1 MKSTKISKKLTALV
15 LGGLV
20 TMAPYSSAF
29 AADTVNLTLQ
39 DSVRMA
45 LENNRTIKQS
55 EADRDSSD
63 WALHE
68 ARRNAGPTFTWSTAL
83 SRMSGHTSSMPAHT
97 TAQGNTFTNT
107 YSVSFPVYTG
117 GKIEGAIEAAE
128 YGVGAADLVLE
139 NTKQAIRAQA
149 AADYY
154 NVLQYRNLIKV
165 AQESVDNLQAHL
177 DNVNAQFRVGTV
189 AKSDVLRSQ
198 VQLANEQLNLVNARN
213 NYDVAVATLNNL
225 IGLPTDTVLDLKD
238 DLNYEKYDLT
248 LAGCTSYAM
257 ENRPD
262 VLAAEYSVKAAEAAV
277 NSAKA
282 GYRPSVALN
291 ASKNTSGDRRFGK
304 NGDNYWTLAAS
315 AQWNIFDNNITQAQV
330 AQKKAALAK
339 AQQSAMAAQE
349 SAQLDVQT
357 AYLRLQAAE
366 QNIKTSKVAVEQAQ
380 EDYKIAQVRY
390 SAGVGTNLDVMDADE
405 KLTSARTN
413 YYTALYNYNTSKAAL
428 DKAMG
433 KPVDLDITSYRKAEV
448 VGAAQRGLEKTA
460 KEAAKKAKAETA
472 PAETKTAAAEP
483 EKTVAKTENTAV
495 KTEKKAESN
504 ENVAAENTKV
514 QNESVG

>member
-29 AADTVNLTLQ
+29 AADTVNITLQ
-39 DSVRMA
+39 DSIRMA

-55 EADRDSSD
+55 EADRESSD

-68 ARRNAGPTFTWSTAL
+68 ARRTAGPTLTWGTSFSRVNGYTAN
-83 SRMSGHTSSMPAHT
+83 SRPYDIHR
-97 TAQGNTFTNT
+97 NTFSNS
-107 YSVSFPVYTG
+107 YSVSYPLYTG

-128 YGVGAADLVLE
+128 YGVGAADLNLE

-165 AQESVDNLQAHL
+165 SQESVDNLQAHL
-177 DNVNAQFRVGTV
+177 DNVNAQYRVGTV

-198 VQLANEQLNLVNARN
+198 VQLANEQLNLVTARN

-225 IGLPTDTVLDLKD
+225 IGLPTDTVLDPKD
-238 DLNYEKYDLT
+238 ELGYEKYDLT

-257 ENRPD
+257 DNRPD
-262 VLAAEYSVKAAEAAV
+262 VLAAEYQVKAAEAAV
-277 NSAKA
+277 NAAKA
-282 GYRPSVALN
+282 GYRPSVSIS
-291 ASKNTSGDRRFGK
+291 ASKNTSGEGRFGK
-304 NGDNYWTLAAS
+304 EGDDYWAVGAN
-315 AQWNIFDNNITQAQV
+315 AQWNIFDNNVTQAQV
-330 AQKKAALAK
+330 EQKKAALAK
-339 AQQSAMAAQE
+339 AQQSALAAQE

-357 AYLRLQAAE
+357 AYLKLQAAE
-366 QNIKTSKVAVEQAQ
+366 QNIHTSAVAVEQAK

-405 KLTSARTN
+405 KLTSARTS
-413 YYTALYNYNTSKAAL
+413 YYTALYNYNTSKANL

-433 KPVDLDITSYRKAEV
+433 KPVDLDITGYRKAEV

-460 KEAAKKAKAETA
+460 QRKAAKDKAAAVPASA
-472 PAETKTAAAEP
+472 PAEE
-483 EKTVAKTENTAV
+483 AKTTEASAV
-495 KTEKKAESN
+495 QTPAPTSTST
-504 ENVAAENTKV
+504 ENVAAENAKV

>member
-29 AADTVNLTLQ
+29 AADTVNITLQ
-39 DSVRMA
+39 DSIRMA

-55 EADRDSSD
+55 EADRESSD

-68 ARRNAGPTFTWSTAL
+68 ARRTAGPTLTWGTSFSRVNGYTAN
-83 SRMSGHTSSMPAHT
+83 SRPYDIHR
-97 TAQGNTFTNT
+97 NTFSNS
-107 YSVSFPVYTG
+107 YSVSYPLYTG

-128 YGVGAADLVLE
+128 YGVGAADLNLE

-165 AQESVDNLQAHL
+165 SQESVDNLQAHL
-177 DNVNAQFRVGTV
+177 DNVNAQYRVGTV

-198 VQLANEQLNLVNARN
+198 VQLANEQLNLVTARN

-225 IGLPTDTVLDLKD
+225 IGLPTDTVLDPKD
-238 DLNYEKYDLT
+238 ELGYEKYDLT

-277 NSAKA
+277 NAAKA
-282 GYRPSVALN
+282 GYRPSVSIS
-291 ASKNTSGDRRFGK
+291 ASKNTSGEGRFGK
-304 NGDNYWTLAAS
+304 EGDDYWAVGAN
-315 AQWNIFDNNITQAQV
+315 AQWNIFDNNVTQAQV
-330 AQKKAALAK
+330 EQKKAALAK
-339 AQQSAMAAQE
+339 AQQSALAAQE

-357 AYLRLQAAE
+357 AYLKLQAAE
-366 QNIKTSKVAVEQAQ
+366 QNIHTSAVAVEQAK

-405 KLTSARTN
+405 KLTSARTS
-413 YYTALYNYNTSKAAL
+413 YYTALYNYNTSKANL

-433 KPVDLDITSYRKAEV
+433 KPVDLDITGYRKAEV

-460 KEAAKKAKAETA
+460 QRKAAKDKAAAVPASA
-472 PAETKTAAAEP
+472 PAEE
-483 EKTVAKTENTAV
+483 AKTTEAAV
-495 KTEKKAESN
+495 QTPAPTSTSTST
-504 ENVAAENTKV
+504 ENVAAENAKV

>member
-68 ARRNAGPTFTWSTAL
+68 ARRNAGPTFTWSTGL
-83 SRMSGHTSSMPAHT
+83 SRFSGRTSG
-97 TAQGNTFTNT
+97 TAPHVRNQYNTFTNT

-291 ASKNTSGDRRFGK
+291 ASKNTSGGHRFSK
-304 NGDNYWTLAAS
+304 DGDNYWTLAAS

-495 KTEKKAESN
+495 KTESN

>member
-1 MKSTKISKKLTALV
+1 
-15 LGGLV
+15 
-20 TMAPYSSAF
+20 
-29 AADTVNLTLQ
+29 
-39 DSVRMA
+39 
-45 LENNRTIKQS
+45 
-55 EADRDSSD
+55 
-63 WALHE
+63 
-68 ARRNAGPTFTWSTAL
+68 
-83 SRMSGHTSSMPAHT
+83 
-97 TAQGNTFTNT
+97 
-107 YSVSFPVYTG
+107 
-117 GKIEGAIEAAE
+117 
-128 YGVGAADLVLE
+128 
-139 NTKQAIRAQA
+139 
-149 AADYY
+149 
-154 NVLQYRNLIKV
+154 
-165 AQESVDNLQAHL
+165 
-177 DNVNAQFRVGTV
+177 
-189 AKSDVLRSQ
+189 
-198 VQLANEQLNLVNARN
+198 
-213 NYDVAVATLNNL
+213 
-225 IGLPTDTVLDLKD
+225 
-238 DLNYEKYDLT
+238 
-248 LAGCTSYAM
+248 
-257 ENRPD
+257 
-262 VLAAEYSVKAAEAAV
+262 
-277 NSAKA
+277 
-282 GYRPSVALN
+282 
-291 ASKNTSGDRRFGK
+291 
-304 NGDNYWTLAAS
+304 
-315 AQWNIFDNNITQAQV
+315 
-330 AQKKAALAK
+330 
-339 AQQSAMAAQE
+339 MAAQE

-495 KTEKKAESN
+495 KTESN

>member
-29 AADTVNLTLQ
+29 AADTVNITLQ
-39 DSVRMA
+39 DSIRMA

-55 EADRDSSD
+55 EADRESSD

-68 ARRNAGPTFTWSTAL
+68 ARRTAGPTLTWGTSFTRRNGRTASL
-83 SRMSGHTSSMPAHT
+83 FGGQVDINS
-97 TAQGNTFTNT
+97 NTFTNS
-107 YSVSFPVYTG
+107 YSVSYPLYTG

-128 YGVGAADLVLE
+128 YGVGAADLNLE

-165 AQESVDNLQAHL
+165 SQESVDNLQAHL
-177 DNVNAQFRVGTV
+177 DNVNAQYRVGTV

-198 VQLANEQLNLVNARN
+198 VQLANEQLNLVTARN

-225 IGLPTDTVLDLKD
+225 IGLPTDTVLDPKD
-238 DLNYEKYDLT
+238 ELGYEKYDLT

-282 GYRPSVALN
+282 GYRPSVSIS
-291 ASKNTSGDRRFGK
+291 ASKQTSGARRFGK
-304 NGDNYWTLAAS
+304 ESDNYWAIGAN
-315 AQWNIFDNNITQAQV
+315 AQWNIFDNNVTQAQV
-330 AQKKAALAK
+330 EQKKAALAK
-339 AQQSAMAAQE
+339 AQQSALAAQE

-357 AYLRLQAAE
+357 AYLKLQAAE
-366 QNIKTSKVAVEQAQ
+366 QNIHTSAVAVEQAK

-405 KLTSARTN
+405 KLTSARTS
-413 YYTALYNYNTSKAAL
+413 YYTALYNYNTSKANL

-433 KPVDLDITSYRKAEV
+433 KPVDLDITGYRKAEV

-460 KEAAKKAKAETA
+460 QKKAAKDKAAAVPASA
-472 PAETKTAAAEP
+472 PAEE
-483 EKTVAKTENTAV
+483 AKTTEASAV
-495 KTEKKAESN
+495 QTPAPTSTSTST
-504 ENVAAENTKV
+504 ENVAAENAKV

>member
-39 DSVRMA
+39 DSIRLA

-55 EADRDSSD
+55 EADRESSD

-68 ARRNAGPTFTWSTAL
+68 ARRNAGPTFTWGTSL

-97 TAQGNTFTNT
+97 TAHGNTFTNE
-107 YSVSFPVYTG
+107 YSVSFPIYTG

-128 YGVGAADLVLE
+128 YGLGAADLVLE

-165 AQESVDNLQAHL
+165 SQESVDNLQAHL
-177 DNVNAQFRVGTV
+177 DNVNAQYRVGTV

-225 IGLPTDTVLDLKD
+225 IGLPTDTVLNLKD
-238 DLNYEKYDLT
+238 DLSYEKYDLT

-262 VLAAEYSVKAAEAAV
+262 VLAAEYSVKAAEASV

-291 ASKNTSGDRRFGK
+291 AGKHTSGDRRFGK
-304 NGDNYWTLAAS
+304 NSDNYWTLAAS

-339 AQQSAMAAQE
+339 AQQSAMATQE

-357 AYLRLQAAE
+357 AYLKLQAAE

-405 KLTSARTN
+405 KLTSARTS

-460 KEAAKKAKAETA
+460 QKKAAKEKAATA
-472 PAETKTAAAEP
+472 PAEAKTAATADTKTAATES
-483 EKTVAKTENTAV
+483 EKTAV
-495 KTEKKAESN
+495 SS
-504 ENVAAENTKV
+504 ENVAAENAKV